1 MNQHCWVTGTYT
13 ETENGEPIVHGYYQ
27 WVPFM
32 LLLQGKALEYVTRK
46 ALPISFLSADKL

>member
-13 ETENGEPIVHGYYQ
+13 QIENGEPIVHGYYQ

-46 ALPISFLSADKL
+46 ALPMSFLSADKL

>member
-32 LLLQGKALEYVTRK
+32 LLFQGKALKNVSRY
-46 ALPISFLSADKL
+46 ALLMSF